1 MSGLTEKDMDILH
14 TYAMNNN
21 RERYWNYLAQHAGND
36 GYGLLALGVVRNDN
50 MPGAV
55 ANIFAQNYAKEN
67 NHVVL
72 NERGWEKFGNDLIC
86 EDFALRSDRFY
97 RENRPDL
104 ALNLPAK
111 DVQKAHEIAFSHEH
125 ISIDAWTP
133 NRLLNA
139 AERAGG
145 EREMEKVWHQM
156 LDNDARGVRRMGNTL
171 VDIGSHYS
179 DPELHAVKYTASMG
193 LAYAQA
199 AQSLPYSDP
208 DRIGA
213 TSLYYEFDKREKAWY
228 FVNDMAAADGV
239 FMPQRETDPKK
250 LAELND
256 ARAVRLER
264 NAKAEQIA
272 PGDPYHNIAKSP
284 FVLAQNTPESSE
296 LRTASIDGRAVAP
309 SLYDE
314 LKSRLPPETSPERL
328 AQITLAARQA
338 DIRPGQI
345 GSISVQEA
353 TLHVIGQ
360 RPGDRISVDL
370 ATPPPAIQQTLQ
382 LAHAMDQQQ
391 AVAQNQ
397 TQQLAQ
403 AQSGPAM
410 TMRIPGA

>member
-1 MSGLTEKDMDILH
+1 MDALNDRDMEILSI
-14 TYAMNNN
+14 YASQGN
-21 RERYWNYLAQHAGND
+21 RVRYWNYLAQHAGGD

-55 ANIFAQNYAKEN
+55 ANIYAQNHAREN
-67 NHVVL
+67 NGIVL
-72 NERGWEKFGNDLIC
+72 SERGWESFGQDLIRQ
-86 EDFALRSDRFY
+86 DFAFRQTHYKEGRADM
-97 RENRPDL
+97 

-111 DVQKAHEIAFSHEH
+111 DVQAAHKAAFAREH
-125 ISIDAWTP
+125 IDIDAWTP
-133 NRLLNA
+133 NKLLNA
-139 AERAGG
+139 ANRSGG

-156 LDNDARGVRRMGNTL
+156 LDNDIRGVRRMGDTL

-179 DPELHAVKYTASMG
+179 DPQLHAVKYTASMG

-213 TSLYYEFDKREKAWY
+213 TSIYYEFDKREKSWY
-228 FVNDMAAADGV
+228 FVNDMAGADGV

-296 LRTASIDGRAVAP
+296 LRTASIDGRVVAP

-397 TQQLAQ
+397 AQQLAQ
-403 AQSGPAM
+403 VQSGPAM
-410 TMRIPGA
+410 TMRMPGA